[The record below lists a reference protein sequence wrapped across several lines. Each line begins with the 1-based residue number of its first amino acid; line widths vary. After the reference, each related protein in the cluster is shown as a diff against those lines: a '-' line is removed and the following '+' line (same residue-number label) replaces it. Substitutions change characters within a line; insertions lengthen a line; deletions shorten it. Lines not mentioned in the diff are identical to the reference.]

1 MGITRSVAT
10 IICSACGKNT
20 MKVGGTTGW
29 KMCDK
34 CQTIFCPSCYRTV
47 LKTNSAC
54 TKHSPWGKWLTT
66 KTAPKSGSTEFS

>member
-1 MGITRSVAT
+1 MGISRQVASLT
-10 IICSACGKNT
+10 CSACGKNT

-34 CQTIFCPSCYRTV
+34 CQTVFCPSCYRSV
-47 LKTNSAC
+47 LKGSSAC

-66 KTAPKSGSTEFS
+66 KSAPKNGLTEFS